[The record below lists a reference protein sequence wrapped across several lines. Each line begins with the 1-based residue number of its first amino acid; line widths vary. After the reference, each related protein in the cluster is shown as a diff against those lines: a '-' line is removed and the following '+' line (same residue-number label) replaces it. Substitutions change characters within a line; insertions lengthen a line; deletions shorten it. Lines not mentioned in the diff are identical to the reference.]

1 MVKEVHFS
9 LFRSASGPLRESDA
23 RTDGEEAGPS
33 TSGHAAKSFTYGTRA
48 RRSSCAADSGSEA
61 EELFALL
68 GVAEGTGSS
77 PRLIKLITAALESNV
92 EKNEMQE
99 RFTTSTVGSQHM
111 MPTGKLT
118 VFHGLRPPPIGLQ
131 AYVERVAKFTKCSPV
146 CFIMALVYMD
156 LLAQRDPDML
166 PTPLNVHRL
175 LLSGVLVAAKL
186 TDDHYYNNAFYGRV
200 GGVSVQEINRLEL
213 ELLRLLDYR
222 LHVPWEE
229 LRCMLKQL
237 LAGSLSIGQGE
248 GWSAALGRKRRSVS
262 GHSHQS
268 SEKRSSQR
276 RSSIDSSRSLGG
288 VSASVSASAT
298 PSASQSIYRDEEDED
313 EDEEEE
319 EEVANERQLRV
330 SRAGS
335 SAVGRR

>member
-23 RTDGEEAGPS
+23 RTDEGDAPS
-33 TSGHAAKSFTYGTRA
+33 TSGQAAKSFTCGTRT
-48 RRSSCAADSGSEA
+48 RRSSGVVDLGSET

-77 PRLIKLITAALESNV
+77 PRLIKLITAALETNV

-146 CFIMALVYMD
+146 CFVMALVYMD

-262 GHSHQS
+262 GHSQS

-298 PSASQSIYRDEEDED
+298 PSASQSIYRDEEDE
-313 EDEEEE
+313 EDEGEEE
-319 EEVANERQLRV
+319 EEVANERQGRV

-335 SAVGRR
+335 SALGRR